1 MKPLASV
8 CVDARRGGFTLVEL
22 LVACSILALLV
33 VLVAQMV
40 ASASS
45 VTGSSKKRLDA
56 DDEARLVFDRLAGDI
71 GGMVKRRDINPL
83 FLASNGNDAFYFYS
97 QAPAYSAGALSTN
110 NSQLALIGYSVSD
123 SGVGLLR
130 FSAGQSWDAL
140 RFEDPSLTTITTTS
154 STNFHVIAPDVFR
167 MEYALL
173 MKPGSVNNTNGL
185 GPVTAGTL
193 STNGTNVFFKT
204 NNAGQAMKDVSG
216 IIVAI
221 ALLDPTSRVI
231 VTTNSLTTLAAPAQ
245 MPDTSATGILVD
257 LWQTSARNSSGI
269 PLAPRSQI
277 RVYQRYFPINQ

>member
-1 MKPLASV
+1 MKPRASV

-45 VTGSSKKRLDA
+45 VTSSSKKRLDA

-83 FLASNGNDAFYFYS
+83 FLASNGNDSFYFYS
-97 QAPAYSAGALSTN
+97 QAPAYSAVELSSS
-110 NSQLALIGYSVSD
+110 NSQLGLIGYSVSD

-140 RFEDPSLTTITTTS
+140 RFSNPSLTTITTTS

-173 MKPGSVNNTNGL
+173 MKPGSVNNDG
-185 GPVTAGTL
+185 
-193 STNGTNVFFKT
+193 STNGTNVFSQT
-204 NNAGQAMKDVSG
+204 NNAGQAMKDVAG
-216 IIVAI
+216 ILVAI

-245 MPDTSATGILVD
+245 MPDTSATGVLVD
-257 LWQTSARNSSGI
+257 LWQTNARNSSGI